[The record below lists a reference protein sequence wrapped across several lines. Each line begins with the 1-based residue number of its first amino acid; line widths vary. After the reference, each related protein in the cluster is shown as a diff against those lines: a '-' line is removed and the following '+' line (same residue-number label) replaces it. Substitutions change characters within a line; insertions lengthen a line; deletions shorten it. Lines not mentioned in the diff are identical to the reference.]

1 MVANAP
7 SDQYL
12 CAFILIPPV
21 LFSISYLFLRKM
33 QTGIYFMSGE
43 ETEIIG
49 IINPF
54 LFQALVLSH
63 DFSQGSY
70 QYWQTRYET
79 PVHNSGG

>member
-33 QTGIYFMSGE
+33 QTGIYFMAGE

-63 DFSQGSY
+63 DSSQELY
-70 QYWQTRYET
+70 QYSQIQCEA
-79 PVHNSGG
+79 PVHNPCD